1 MNRRE
6 IEMYFERMEAL
17 KAFMESNS
25 LEHFQ
30 EQIFKVKDFLTRF
43 DSLDSLVEQLK
54 VIESIAYTIKE
65 YLTIDEAARF
75 LGISKSQVYKMTS
88 SKAVTVYKP
97 TGKGIYI
104 QRDELI
110 NWIKRNPILSN
121 EEIDKKVNLK
131 IFELEKERQQKG
143 DKK

>member
-1 MNRRE
+1 MNRKE

-30 EQIFKVKDFLTRF
+30 EQIFRVKDFLTRF
-43 DSLDSLVEQLK
+43 DSLDSLIKELRI
-54 VIESIAYTIKE
+54 IENMAYTIKE

-75 LGISKSQVYKMTS
+75 LGVSKSQVYKMTS
-88 SKAVTVYKP
+88 TKVITVYKP

-104 QRDELI
+104 QRDELL

-131 IFELEKERQQKG
+131 IFELEQERQQKG